1 MTRANLLSMAEA
13 EARTG
18 ECLEFLRSLV
28 EIESPTGNATA
39 NVAVAD
45 LLADALVAV
54 GGRVERMPAPGLGE
68 HLLARIAGL
77 ERHGPPLL
85 VLGHMDTVHPVGTLE
100 RNPFA
105 VNGARVTG
113 PGIYDMKSGLAVAIV
128 ALRLLAAKGRRPA
141 SDISLL
147 ITCDEERG
155 SPDSWE
161 TIEAQARAS
170 RAALVL
176 EPSAPGGA
184 VKSRRKG
191 VSAYELT
198 VKGRPAHAGI
208 EPEAGASAIHEIAR
222 QICRILELADPDQ
235 GTTINVGVVEGGTAE
250 NVVASSA
257 RCTLDVRFWTSGEAE
272 RIDRAMH
279 ALQPVDPGCELH
291 LEGGV
296 NRGPLERT
304 EASGRMFATARRL
317 AAQLGF
323 VIEEGATGGGSDGN
337 ITAAAGC
344 PTLDGLGPDGGGA
357 HTLQE
362 HILLDDLP
370 RRIGLMAALFEFI

>member
-1 MTRANLLSMAEA
+1 MKLLSIADA
-13 EARTG
+13 GARAA

-28 EIESPTGNATA
+28 ETESPTGLVAA

-45 LLADALVAV
+45 LLAEALAGV
-54 GGRVERMPAPGLGE
+54 GGRVERIPAPGLGE
-68 HLLARIAGL
+68 HLLARIPGVDRKA
-77 ERHGPPLL
+77 PPLL

-105 VNGARVTG
+105 VNAGKVTG
-113 PGIYDMKSGLAVAIV
+113 PGIYDMKAGLAVAIV
-128 ALRLLAAKGRRPA
+128 ALRLLAANGRRPA
-141 SDISLL
+141 SDISAL

-155 SPDSWE
+155 SPHSWE
-161 TIEAQARAS
+161 TIEAEARAS

-191 VSAYELT
+191 VSAYELA
-198 VKGRPAHAGI
+198 VEGRLAHAGI

-222 QICRILELADPDQ
+222 QICRIHELADPDE

-257 RCTLDVRFWTSGEAE
+257 RCTVDVRFWTGVEAE
-272 RIDRAMH
+272 RVNE
-279 ALQPVDPGCELH
+279 ALQALEPVDPGCALRM
-291 LEGGV
+291 EGGV

-323 VIEEGATGGGSDGN
+323 VIEEKATGGGSDGN

-357 HTLQE
+357 HTLRE
-362 HILLDDLP
+362 HILLDDVP
-370 RRIGLMAALFEFI
+370 RRIGLMAALFESI